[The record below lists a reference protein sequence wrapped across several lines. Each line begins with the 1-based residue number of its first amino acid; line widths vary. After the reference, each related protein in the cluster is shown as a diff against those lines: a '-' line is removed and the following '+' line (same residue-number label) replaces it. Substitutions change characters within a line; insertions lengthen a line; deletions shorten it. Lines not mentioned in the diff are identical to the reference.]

1 MKTKLTFILFFS
13 FCLGFSQE
21 KDSVKT
27 KYQYKPNFTVGVDV
41 LNAALSTFSDRK
53 LFQGYIS
60 SEIKKNLHAVLDVDY
75 GNNNILTVVRAAK
88 VDSALIPIRVDD
100 AGFTELYVRK
110 TKKGNVSKIKLNYNT
125 TSEYVSPACGFK
137 RLYQNLSGTLETAN
151 PVTKVELNQNQI
163 INENKAHLYLV
174 F

>member
-1 MKTKLTFILFFS
+1 MI
-13 FCLGFSQE
+13 LGFLLTSCE
-21 KDSVKT
+21 NDDDVCVSGEATPRLKIKFKSADNKVLTLDSL
-27 KYQYKPNFTVGVDV
+27 Y
-41 LNAALSTFSDRK
+41 
-53 LFQGYIS
+53 
-60 SEIKKNLHAVLDVDY
+60 LDVDY
-75 GNNNILTVVRAAK
+75 GNNNVLTVIKAAK

-137 RLYQNLSGTLETAN
+137 RLYQNLSGSLETAN
-151 PVTKVELNQNQI
+151 PVTDVELNQNQI

>member
-1 MKTKLTFILFFS
+1 MLTSCENDDDVCVSGEATPRLKIKFKSADNKVLT
-13 FCLGFSQE
+13 L
-21 KDSVKT
+21 DSL
-27 KYQYKPNFTVGVDV
+27 Y
-41 LNAALSTFSDRK
+41 
-53 LFQGYIS
+53 
-60 SEIKKNLHAVLDVDY
+60 LDVDY

>member
-1 MKTKLTFILFFS
+1 MLTSCENDDDVCVSGEATPRLKIKFKSADNKVLT
-13 FCLGFSQE
+13 L
-21 KDSVKT
+21 DSL
-27 KYQYKPNFTVGVDV
+27 Y
-41 LNAALSTFSDRK
+41 
-53 LFQGYIS
+53 
-60 SEIKKNLHAVLDVDY
+60 LDVDY
-75 GNNNILTVVRAAK
+75 GNNNIFTVVKAAK
-88 VDSALIPIRVDD
+88 VHSALFPIRVDD

-110 TKKGNVSKIKLNYNT
+110 TKKGSVSKIKLNYNT

-137 RLYQNLSGTLETAN
+137 RLYQNLSGSLETAN

>member
-1 MKTKLTFILFFS
+1 MLTSCENDDDVCVSGEATPRLKIKFKSADNKVLT
-13 FCLGFSQE
+13 L
-21 KDSVKT
+21 DSL
-27 KYQYKPNFTVGVDV
+27 Y
-41 LNAALSTFSDRK
+41 
-53 LFQGYIS
+53 
-60 SEIKKNLHAVLDVDY
+60 LDVDY
-75 GNNNILTVVRAAK
+75 GNNNVLTVVRAAK

-110 TKKGNVSKIKLNYNT
+110 TKKGSVSKIKLNYNT

-137 RLYQNLSGTLETAN
+137 RLYQNLTGTLETAN
-151 PVTKVELNQNQI
+151 PVTNVELNQNQI

>member
-1 MKTKLTFILFFS
+1 MLTS
-13 FCLGFSQE
+13 CE
-21 KDSVKT
+21 NDD
-27 KYQYKPNFTVGVDV
+27 DV
-41 LNAALSTFSDRK
+41 CVSGEATPRLK
-53 LFQGYIS
+53 
-60 SEIKKNLHAVLDVDY
+60 IKFKSADNKVLTLESLYLDVDY
-75 GNNNILTVVRAAK
+75 GNNNILTVVKAAK

-110 TKKGNVSKIKLNYNT
+110 TKKGSVSKIKLNYNT

-137 RLYQNLSGTLETAN
+137 RLYQNLTGTLETAN

>member
-1 MKTKLTFILFFS
+1 MVNSCENDDDVCVSGEATPRLKIKFKSADNKVLTL
-13 FCLGFSQE
+13 
-21 KDSVKT
+21 DSL
-27 KYQYKPNFTVGVDV
+27 Y
-41 LNAALSTFSDRK
+41 
-53 LFQGYIS
+53 
-60 SEIKKNLHAVLDVDY
+60 LDVDY

-110 TKKGNVSKIKLNYNT
+110 TKKGSVSKIKLNYNT

>member
-1 MKTKLTFILFFS
+1 MKKLIFPFLI
-13 FCLGFSQE
+13 LGFLLTSCE
-21 KDSVKT
+21 SDD
-27 KYQYKPNFTVGVDV
+27 DV
-41 LNAALSTFSDRK
+41 CVSGEATPRLK
-53 LFQGYIS
+53 
-60 SEIKKNLHAVLDVDY
+60 IKFKSADNKVLTLESLYLDVDY
-75 GNNNILTVVRAAK
+75 GNNNILTVVEATK
-88 VDSALIPIRVDD
+88 IDSVLVPIRVDD

-110 TKKGNVSKIKLNYNT
+110 TKNGKVSKIKLNYNT

-137 RLYQNLSGTLETAN
+137 RLYQNLTGTLETAN

>member
-1 MKTKLTFILFFS
+1 MLTSCENDDDVCVSGEATPRLKIKFKSADNKVLT
-13 FCLGFSQE
+13 L
-21 KDSVKT
+21 DSL
-27 KYQYKPNFTVGVDV
+27 Y
-41 LNAALSTFSDRK
+41 
-53 LFQGYIS
+53 
-60 SEIKKNLHAVLDVDY
+60 LDVDY
-75 GNNNILTVVRAAK
+75 GNNNVLTVVKAAK

-137 RLYQNLSGTLETAN
+137 RLYQNLNGILETVN

>member
-1 MKTKLTFILFFS
+1 MKKLIFPFLI
-13 FCLGFSQE
+13 LGFLLTSCE
-21 KDSVKT
+21 SDDDVCVSGEATPRLKIKFKSADNKVLTLDSL
-27 KYQYKPNFTVGVDV
+27 Y
-41 LNAALSTFSDRK
+41 
-53 LFQGYIS
+53 
-60 SEIKKNLHAVLDVDY
+60 LDVDY

-110 TKKGNVSKIKLNYNT
+110 TKKGSVSKIKLNYNT

-137 RLYQNLSGTLETAN
+137 RLYQNLSGSLETAN

>member
-1 MKTKLTFILFFS
+1 MLTSCENDDDVCVSGEATPRLKIKFKSADNKVLT
-13 FCLGFSQE
+13 L
-21 KDSVKT
+21 DSL
-27 KYQYKPNFTVGVDV
+27 Y
-41 LNAALSTFSDRK
+41 
-53 LFQGYIS
+53 
-60 SEIKKNLHAVLDVDY
+60 LDVDY

-100 AGFTELYVRK
+100 VGFTELYVRK
-110 TKKGNVSKIKLNYNT
+110 TKKGSVSKIKLNYNT

-137 RLYQNLSGTLETAN
+137 RLYQNLTGTLETAN

>member
-1 MKTKLTFILFFS
+1 MKKLIFPFLM
-13 FCLGFSQE
+13 LGFLLTSCE
-21 KDSVKT
+21 NDDDVCVSGEATPRLKIKFKSADNKVLTLDSL
-27 KYQYKPNFTVGVDV
+27 Y
-41 LNAALSTFSDRK
+41 
-53 LFQGYIS
+53 
-60 SEIKKNLHAVLDVDY
+60 LDVDY

-100 AGFTELYVRK
+100 VGFTELYVRK
-110 TKKGNVSKIKLNYNT
+110 TKKGSVSKIKLNYNT

>member
-1 MKTKLTFILFFS
+1 MLTSCENDDDVCVSGEATPRLKIKFKSADNKVLT
-13 FCLGFSQE
+13 L
-21 KDSVKT
+21 DSL
-27 KYQYKPNFTVGVDV
+27 Y
-41 LNAALSTFSDRK
+41 
-53 LFQGYIS
+53 
-60 SEIKKNLHAVLDVDY
+60 LDVDY
-75 GNNNILTVVRAAK
+75 GNNNILTVVKAAK

-110 TKKGNVSKIKLNYNT
+110 TKKGSVSKIKLNYNT

-137 RLYQNLSGTLETAN
+137 RLYQNLTGTLENAN
-151 PVTKVELNQNQI
+151 PVTNVELNQNQI

>member
-1 MKTKLTFILFFS
+1 MI
-13 FCLGFSQE
+13 LGFLLTSCE
-21 KDSVKT
+21 NDDDVCVSGEATPRLKIKFKSADNKVLTLDSL
-27 KYQYKPNFTVGVDV
+27 Y
-41 LNAALSTFSDRK
+41 
-53 LFQGYIS
+53 
-60 SEIKKNLHAVLDVDY
+60 LDVDY

-137 RLYQNLSGTLETAN
+137 RLYQNLTGTLETAN
-151 PVTKVELNQNQI
+151 PVTNVELNQNQI

>member
-1 MKTKLTFILFFS
+1 MLTSCENDDDVCVSGEATPRLKIKFKSADNKVLT
-13 FCLGFSQE
+13 L
-21 KDSVKT
+21 DSL
-27 KYQYKPNFTVGVDV
+27 Y
-41 LNAALSTFSDRK
+41 
-53 LFQGYIS
+53 
-60 SEIKKNLHAVLDVDY
+60 LDVDY

-88 VDSALIPIRVDD
+88 VDSALVPIRVDD

-110 TKKGNVSKIKLNYNT
+110 TKKGSVSKIKLNYNT

>member
-1 MKTKLTFILFFS
+1 MLTSCENDDDVCVSGEATPRLKIKFKSADNKVLT
-13 FCLGFSQE
+13 L
-21 KDSVKT
+21 DSL
-27 KYQYKPNFTVGVDV
+27 Y
-41 LNAALSTFSDRK
+41 
-53 LFQGYIS
+53 
-60 SEIKKNLHAVLDVDY
+60 LDVDY

-88 VDSALIPIRVDD
+88 VDSALVPIRVDD

-110 TKKGNVSKIKLNYNT
+110 TKKGSVSKIKLNYNT
-125 TSEYVSPACGFK
+125 ISEYVSPACGFK
-137 RLYQNLSGTLETAN
+137 RLYQNLTGTLETAN

>member
-1 MKTKLTFILFFS
+1 MLTSCENDDDVCVSGEATPRLKIKFKSADNKVLT
-13 FCLGFSQE
+13 L
-21 KDSVKT
+21 DSL
-27 KYQYKPNFTVGVDV
+27 Y
-41 LNAALSTFSDRK
+41 
-53 LFQGYIS
+53 
-60 SEIKKNLHAVLDVDY
+60 LDVDY

-137 RLYQNLSGTLETAN
+137 RLYQNLTGTLETAN
-151 PVTKVELNQNQI
+151 PVTNVELNQNQI

>member
-1 MKTKLTFILFFS
+1 MKKLIFPFVI
-13 FCLGFSQE
+13 LGFLLTSCE
-21 KDSVKT
+21 NDD
-27 KYQYKPNFTVGVDV
+27 DV
-41 LNAALSTFSDRK
+41 CVSGEATPRLK
-53 LFQGYIS
+53 
-60 SEIKKNLHAVLDVDY
+60 IKFKSADNKVLTLESLYLDVDY
-75 GNNNILTVVRAAK
+75 GNNNILTVVEATK
-88 VDSALIPIRVDD
+88 IDSVLVPIRVDD

-110 TKKGNVSKIKLNYNT
+110 TKNGKVSKIKLNYNT

-137 RLYQNLSGTLETAN
+137 RLYQNLTGTLETAN

>member
-1 MKTKLTFILFFS
+1 MLTSCENDDDVCVSGEATPRLKIKFKSADNKVLT
-13 FCLGFSQE
+13 L
-21 KDSVKT
+21 DSL
-27 KYQYKPNFTVGVDV
+27 Y
-41 LNAALSTFSDRK
+41 
-53 LFQGYIS
+53 
-60 SEIKKNLHAVLDVDY
+60 LDVDY
-75 GNNNILTVVRAAK
+75 GNNNVLTVIKAAK

-100 AGFTELYVRK
+100 AGFTELYVR
-110 TKKGNVSKIKLNYNT
+110 TSKKGSVSKIKLNYNT

-137 RLYQNLSGTLETAN
+137 RLYQNLTGTLETAN

>member
-1 MKTKLTFILFFS
+1 MLTSCENDDDVCVSGEATPRLKIKFKSADNKVLT
-13 FCLGFSQE
+13 L
-21 KDSVKT
+21 DSL
-27 KYQYKPNFTVGVDV
+27 Y
-41 LNAALSTFSDRK
+41 
-53 LFQGYIS
+53 
-60 SEIKKNLHAVLDVDY
+60 LDVDY

-100 AGFTELYVRK
+100 ASFTELYVRK
-110 TKKGNVSKIKLNYNT
+110 TKKGRVSKIKLNYNT

-137 RLYQNLSGTLETAN
+137 RLYQNLSGSLETAN

>member
-1 MKTKLTFILFFS
+1 MLTSCENDDDVCVSGEATPRLKIKFKSADNKVLT
-13 FCLGFSQE
+13 L
-21 KDSVKT
+21 DSL
-27 KYQYKPNFTVGVDV
+27 Y
-41 LNAALSTFSDRK
+41 
-53 LFQGYIS
+53 
-60 SEIKKNLHAVLDVDY
+60 LDVDY
-75 GNNNILTVVRAAK
+75 GNNNILTVVKAAK

-110 TKKGNVSKIKLNYNT
+110 TKKGSVSKIKLNYNT

-137 RLYQNLSGTLETAN
+137 RLYQNLSGSLETAN

>member
-1 MKTKLTFILFFS
+1 MKKLIFPFLI
-13 FCLGFSQE
+13 LGFLLTSCE
-21 KDSVKT
+21 NDDDVCVSGEATPRLKIKFKSADNKVLTLDSL
-27 KYQYKPNFTVGVDV
+27 Y
-41 LNAALSTFSDRK
+41 
-53 LFQGYIS
+53 
-60 SEIKKNLHAVLDVDY
+60 LDVDY

-137 RLYQNLSGTLETAN
+137 RLYQNLTGTLETAN

>member
-1 MKTKLTFILFFS
+1 MLTSCENDDDVCVSGEATPRLKIKFKSADNKVLT
-13 FCLGFSQE
+13 L
-21 KDSVKT
+21 DSL
-27 KYQYKPNFTVGVDV
+27 Y
-41 LNAALSTFSDRK
+41 LN
-53 LFQGYIS
+53 
-60 SEIKKNLHAVLDVDY
+60 VDY
-75 GNNNILTVVRAAK
+75 GNNNVLTVIKAAK
-88 VDSALIPIRVDD
+88 VDSALVPIRVDD

-110 TKKGNVSKIKLNYNT
+110 TKKGSVSKIKLNYNT

-137 RLYQNLSGTLETAN
+137 RLYQNLTGTLETAN

>member
-1 MKTKLTFILFFS
+1 MLNSCENDDDVCVSGEATPRLKIKFKSADNKVLTL
-13 FCLGFSQE
+13 
-21 KDSVKT
+21 DSL
-27 KYQYKPNFTVGVDV
+27 Y
-41 LNAALSTFSDRK
+41 
-53 LFQGYIS
+53 
-60 SEIKKNLHAVLDVDY
+60 LDVDY

-110 TKKGNVSKIKLNYNT
+110 TKNGKVSKIKLNYNT

-137 RLYQNLSGTLETAN
+137 RLYQNLTGTLETAN
-151 PVTKVELNQNQI
+151 PVTNVELNQNQI

>member
-1 MKTKLTFILFFS
+1 MLTSCENDDDVCVSGEATPRLKIKFKSADNKVLT
-13 FCLGFSQE
+13 L
-21 KDSVKT
+21 DSL
-27 KYQYKPNFTVGVDV
+27 Y
-41 LNAALSTFSDRK
+41 
-53 LFQGYIS
+53 
-60 SEIKKNLHAVLDVDY
+60 LDVDY

-110 TKKGNVSKIKLNYNT
+110 TKKGSVSKIKLNYNT

-137 RLYQNLSGTLETAN
+137 RLYQNLSGSLESAN

>member
-1 MKTKLTFILFFS
+1 MLTSCENDDDVCVSGEATPRLKIKFKSADNKVLT
-13 FCLGFSQE
+13 L
-21 KDSVKT
+21 DSL
-27 KYQYKPNFTVGVDV
+27 Y
-41 LNAALSTFSDRK
+41 
-53 LFQGYIS
+53 
-60 SEIKKNLHAVLDVDY
+60 LDVDY

-110 TKKGNVSKIKLNYNT
+110 TKKGSVSKIKLNYNT

-137 RLYQNLSGTLETAN
+137 RLYQNLSGSLETAN
-151 PVTKVELNQNQI
+151 PVTNVELNQNQI

>member
-1 MKTKLTFILFFS
+1 MKKLIFPFVI
-13 FCLGFSQE
+13 LGFLLTSCE
-21 KDSVKT
+21 NDDDVCVSGEATPRLKIKFKSADNKVLTLDSL
-27 KYQYKPNFTVGVDV
+27 Y
-41 LNAALSTFSDRK
+41 
-53 LFQGYIS
+53 
-60 SEIKKNLHAVLDVDY
+60 LDVDY
-75 GNNNILTVVRAAK
+75 GNNNILTVVKAAK

-100 AGFTELYVRK
+100 VGFTELYVRK
-110 TKKGNVSKIKLNYNT
+110 TKKGSVSKIKLNYNT

>member
-1 MKTKLTFILFFS
+1 MI
-13 FCLGFSQE
+13 LGFLLTSCE
-21 KDSVKT
+21 NDDDVCVSGEATPRLKIKFKSADNKVLTLDSL
-27 KYQYKPNFTVGVDV
+27 Y
-41 LNAALSTFSDRK
+41 
-53 LFQGYIS
+53 
-60 SEIKKNLHAVLDVDY
+60 LDVDY
-75 GNNNILTVVRAAK
+75 GNNNVLTVIKAAK
-88 VDSALIPIRVDD
+88 VDSALVPIRVDD

-110 TKKGNVSKIKLNYNT
+110 TKKGSVSKIKLNYNT
-125 TSEYVSPACGFK
+125 ISEYVSPACGFK

>member
-1 MKTKLTFILFFS
+1 MLTSCENDDDVCVSGEATPRLKIKFKSTDNKVLT
-13 FCLGFSQE
+13 L
-21 KDSVKT
+21 DSL
-27 KYQYKPNFTVGVDV
+27 Y
-41 LNAALSTFSDRK
+41 
-53 LFQGYIS
+53 
-60 SEIKKNLHAVLDVDY
+60 LDVDY

-110 TKKGNVSKIKLNYNT
+110 TKKGSVSKIKLNYNT

-137 RLYQNLSGTLETAN
+137 RLYQNLTGTLETAN

>member
-1 MKTKLTFILFFS
+1 MLTSCENDDDVCVSGEATPRLKIKFKSADNKVLT
-13 FCLGFSQE
+13 L
-21 KDSVKT
+21 DSL
-27 KYQYKPNFTVGVDV
+27 Y
-41 LNAALSTFSDRK
+41 
-53 LFQGYIS
+53 
-60 SEIKKNLHAVLDVDY
+60 LDVDY

-110 TKKGNVSKIKLNYNT
+110 TKKGSVSKIKLNYNT

-137 RLYQNLSGTLETAN
+137 RLYQNLTGTLETVN

>member
-1 MKTKLTFILFFS
+1 MLTSCENDDDVCVSGEATPRLKIKFKSADNKVWTL
-13 FCLGFSQE
+13 
-21 KDSVKT
+21 DSL
-27 KYQYKPNFTVGVDV
+27 Y
-41 LNAALSTFSDRK
+41 
-53 LFQGYIS
+53 
-60 SEIKKNLHAVLDVDY
+60 LDVDY

-110 TKKGNVSKIKLNYNT
+110 TKKGKVSKIKLNYNT

-137 RLYQNLSGTLETAN
+137 RLYQNLTGTLETAN
-151 PVTKVELNQNQI
+151 PVTNVELNQNQI

>member
-1 MKTKLTFILFFS
+1 MLTSCENDDDVCVSGEATPRLKIKFKSADNKVLT
-13 FCLGFSQE
+13 L
-21 KDSVKT
+21 DSL
-27 KYQYKPNFTVGVDV
+27 Y
-41 LNAALSTFSDRK
+41 
-53 LFQGYIS
+53 
-60 SEIKKNLHAVLDVDY
+60 LDVDY

-110 TKKGNVSKIKLNYNT
+110 TKKGSVSKIKLNYNT

-137 RLYQNLSGTLETAN
+137 RLYQNLTGTLETAN
-151 PVTKVELNQNQI
+151 PVTNVELNQNQI

>member
-1 MKTKLTFILFFS
+1 MLTSCENDDDVCVSGEATPRLKIKFKSADNKVLT
-13 FCLGFSQE
+13 L
-21 KDSVKT
+21 DSL
-27 KYQYKPNFTVGVDV
+27 Y
-41 LNAALSTFSDRK
+41 
-53 LFQGYIS
+53 
-60 SEIKKNLHAVLDVDY
+60 LDVDY
-75 GNNNILTVVRAAK
+75 GNNNVLTVVRAAK

-110 TKKGNVSKIKLNYNT
+110 TKKGSVSKIKLNYNT

>member
-1 MKTKLTFILFFS
+1 MKKLIFPFVI
-13 FCLGFSQE
+13 LGFLLTSCE
-21 KDSVKT
+21 NDDDVCVSGEATPRLKIKFKSADNKVLTLDSL
-27 KYQYKPNFTVGVDV
+27 Y
-41 LNAALSTFSDRK
+41 
-53 LFQGYIS
+53 
-60 SEIKKNLHAVLDVDY
+60 LDVDY

>member
-1 MKTKLTFILFFS
+1 MKKLIFPFLI
-13 FCLGFSQE
+13 LGFLLTSCE
-21 KDSVKT
+21 NDDDVCVSGEATPRLKIKFKSADNKVLTLDSL
-27 KYQYKPNFTVGVDV
+27 Y
-41 LNAALSTFSDRK
+41 
-53 LFQGYIS
+53 
-60 SEIKKNLHAVLDVDY
+60 LDVDY
-75 GNNNILTVVRAAK
+75 GNNNILTVVKAAK

-110 TKKGNVSKIKLNYNT
+110 TKKGSVSKIKLNYNT

-137 RLYQNLSGTLETAN
+137 RLYKNLTVTLETAN

>member
-1 MKTKLTFILFFS
+1 MLTSCENDDDVCVSGEATPRLKIKFKSADNKVLT
-13 FCLGFSQE
+13 L
-21 KDSVKT
+21 DSL
-27 KYQYKPNFTVGVDV
+27 Y
-41 LNAALSTFSDRK
+41 
-53 LFQGYIS
+53 
-60 SEIKKNLHAVLDVDY
+60 LDVDY
-75 GNNNILTVVRAAK
+75 GNNNVLTVIKAAK

-110 TKKGNVSKIKLNYNT
+110 TKKGSVSKIKLNYNT